1 MNYNFNWTVIE
12 KNIVPMLEGLG
23 FGLLMAIIAIT
34 VGTIIGLLLAFAAV
48 SKSKIARKLV
58 QIFVTIFRNT
68 PILILVYITYFGMPT
83 IGINIPKVPSFV
95 ITLALYSSAYMEE
108 VFRAGLEAIP
118 KGIIE

>member
-58 QIFVTIFRNT
+58 QIFVTILAKDNRPQRSRKT
-68 PILILVYITYFGMPT
+68 SCLSPI
-83 IGINIPKVPSFV
+83 
-95 ITLALYSSAYMEE
+95 
-108 VFRAGLEAIP
+108 
-118 KGIIE
+118 

>member
-48 SKSKIARKLV
+48 SKSAN
-58 QIFVTIFRNT
+58 F
-68 PILILVYITYFGMPT
+68 
-83 IGINIPKVPSFV
+83 
-95 ITLALYSSAYMEE
+95 
-108 VFRAGLEAIP
+108 
-118 KGIIE
+118 

>member
-48 SKSKIARKLV
+48 SKSKIARHSLHDFSV
-58 QIFVTIFRNT
+58 PFHNT
-68 PILILVYITYFGMPT
+68 PPDLIKNPLYF
-83 IGINIPKVPSFV
+83 IKSV
-95 ITLALYSSAYMEE
+95 
-108 VFRAGLEAIP
+108 
-118 KGIIE
+118 

>member
-95 ITLALYSSAYMEE
+95 ITLALYLSLIHISEPT
-108 VFRAGLEAIP
+108 RP
-118 KGIIE
+118 